1 MDMVESIGS
10 ATIRTGVSSVAAV
23 QPAAKAAPVA
33 KLAPVTKQAGT
44 DAAQAPG
51 ALASAMAA
59 EPPVNAD
66 RVQQIKTALAN
77 GTFPLSPST
86 IADQFI
92 ALRYD
97 WMSRNEQA

>member
-1 MDMVESIGS
+1 MVESLGS
-10 ATIRTGVSSVAAV
+10 ATARAGLSSVSTVQRTTKAATV
-23 QPAAKAAPVA
+23 ADAAPVA
-33 KLAPVTKQAGT
+33 KAAGP
-44 DAAQAPG
+44 DATQAPG
-51 ALASAMAA
+51 AMASAMASA
-59 EPPVNAD
+59 PPVNAD

-97 WMSRNEQA
+97 WMSQNEPA

>member
-1 MDMVESIGS
+1 MVDSLGS
-10 ATIRTGVSSVAAV
+10 VTGRAGLSSVSTV
-23 QPAAKAAPVA
+23 QRTAKAGPVVEAAPVA
-33 KLAPVTKQAGT
+33 RTAGT
-44 DAAQAPG
+44 DATQAPG
-51 ALASAMAA
+51 AMASAMAA
-59 EPPVNAD
+59 APPVDAD

-97 WMSRNEQA
+97 WMSQNEPA

>member
-1 MDMVESIGS
+1 MR
-10 ATIRTGVSSVAAV
+10 AGVSSVSAV
-23 QPAAKAAPVA
+23 QRTAKAAPVA
-33 KLAPVTKQAGT
+33 EAAPVTKQTGT
-44 DAAQAPG
+44 DATQAPG

-59 EPPVNAD
+59 KPPVDAD

-97 WMSRNEQA
+97 WVSRNDAA

>member
-1 MDMVESIGS
+1 MVELIGS
-10 ATIRTGVSSVAAV
+10 ATARTGVSPVSAV
-23 QPAAKAAPVA
+23 QRAAKAAPVA
-33 KLAPVTKQAGT
+33 EAAPATKQAGT
-44 DAAQAPG
+44 DATQAPG
-51 ALASAMAA
+51 ALASAMASA
-59 EPPVNAD
+59 PPVNAD
-66 RVQQIKTALAN
+66 RVQEIKTALAN

>member
-1 MDMVESIGS
+1 MVESIGS
-10 ATIRTGVSSVAAV
+10 STVRAGLAPVSTVQRSSAATPVAEVA
-23 QPAAKAAPVA
+23 PTAKAAPA
-33 KLAPVTKQAGT
+33 
-44 DAAQAPG
+44 DATQAPG
-51 ALASAMAA
+51 AMASAMAA

-97 WMSRNEQA
+97 WVSRNEQA

>member
-1 MDMVESIGS
+1 MVESIGS
-10 ATIRTGVSSVAAV
+10 VTVRAGVSPVATV
-23 QPAAKAAPVA
+23 QRTAKAAPVA
-33 KLAPVTKQAGT
+33 EAAPVTKQAST

-51 ALASAMAA
+51 ALASAMAGS
-59 EPPVNAD
+59 PPVNAD

-92 ALRYD
+92 ALRFD

>member
-1 MDMVESIGS
+1 MVESLGS
-10 ATIRTGVSSVAAV
+10 ATIRAGLSPVSTV
-23 QPAAKAAPVA
+23 QRAGPAAPVSA
-33 KLAPVTKQAGT
+33 AAPVGRTASA
-44 DAAQAPG
+44 DATRAPG
-51 ALASAMAA
+51 AMASAMAA
-59 EPPVNAD
+59 APPVDAD

-97 WMSRNEQA
+97 WMSQNEPA

>member
-1 MDMVESIGS
+1 MVESIGS
-10 ATIRTGVSSVAAV
+10 MTGRAGVSPVAAV
-23 QPAAKAAPVA
+23 QRTAKAAPVA
-33 KLAPVTKQAGT
+33 EAATVTKQSPT
-44 DAAQAPG
+44 DATQAPG

-97 WMSRNEQA
+97 WVSRNDAA

>member
-1 MDMVESIGS
+1 MRAGLSP
-10 ATIRTGVSSVAAV
+10 VSTVQRAGKAGPVAET
-23 QPAAKAAPVA
+23 APVA
-33 KLAPVTKQAGT
+33 KTASPAGA
-44 DAAQAPG
+44 DATQAPG
-51 ALASAMAA
+51 AMASAMASS
-59 EPPVNAD
+59 PPVNAD

>member
-1 MDMVESIGS
+1 MVESIGS
-10 ATIRTGVSSVAAV
+10 ATARAGVSSVSTV
-23 QPAAKAAPVA
+23 QRTAKAAPVA
-33 KLAPVTKQAGT
+33 EAAPVTKQTGT
-44 DAAQAPG
+44 DATQAPG
-51 ALASAMAA
+51 TLAGAMAA

-66 RVQQIKTALAN
+66 RVQEIKTALVN